1 MLEPIQGEG
10 GIILPK
16 NHFLQDVRELCDLYN
31 VLMIADEVQTGLGRT
46 GKMLACDHYN
56 IRPDILCLGKALS
69 GGFYPISAVLAN
81 TEIMN
86 VLKPGTHGS
95 TFGGNPLACSI
106 GTAALKVIEDEEL
119 CENSEKMG
127 KYFREKIEL
136 HALSQNVKEVRGIGL
151 LNAIEFNTAQQ
162 ANNFV
167 QKMLEKRVL
176 TKSTRNTSVRITPP
190 LTITKPQMTT
200 LINKILKVLRTI

>member
-1 MLEPIQGEG
+1 
-10 GIILPK
+10 
-16 NHFLQDVRELCDLYN
+16 
-31 VLMIADEVQTGLGRT
+31 MIADEVQTGLGRT

-81 TEIMN
+81 TEIMS

-127 KYFREKIEL
+127 KYFRK
-136 HALSQNVKEVRGIGL
+136 
-151 LNAIEFNTAQQ
+151 
-162 ANNFV
+162 
-167 QKMLEKRVL
+167 
-176 TKSTRNTSVRITPP
+176 KSNCMHYHKT
-190 LTITKPQMTT
+190 
-200 LINKILKVLRTI
+200 

>member
-1 MLEPIQGEG
+1 
-10 GIILPK
+10 
-16 NHFLQDVRELCDLYN
+16 
-31 VLMIADEVQTGLGRT
+31 MIADEVHTGLGRT

-81 TEIMN
+81 TEIMS

-151 LNAIEFNTAQQ
+151 LTAIEFNTEQQ
-162 ANNFV
+162 ANNFL

-176 TKSTRNTSVRITPP
+176 KKSTRNTSVRITPP

-200 LINKILKVLRTI
+200 LINKILKVLRTV

>member
-1 MLEPIQGEG
+1 
-10 GIILPK
+10 
-16 NHFLQDVRELCDLYN
+16 
-31 VLMIADEVQTGLGRT
+31 
-46 GKMLACDHYN
+46 
-56 IRPDILCLGKALS
+56 
-69 GGFYPISAVLAN
+69 
-81 TEIMN
+81 
-86 VLKPGTHGS
+86 
-95 TFGGNPLACSI
+95 
-106 GTAALKVIEDEEL
+106 
-119 CENSEKMG
+119 MG

-200 LINKILKVLRTI
+200 LINKILKVLRTV